1 MQAARILPWL
11 IAVLAAAYSLFAA
24 DWVSG
29 MAAMAE
35 LPILAGVQAIIFA
48 DAGDSA
54 SSENIAAVINILI
67 LDLIGKIIR
76 RYAGSTRAHLVPV
89 SSPEKDTFDAAKQR
103 AGLSLARMVA
113 PAALR
118 SGPGL
123 TANAA
128 GGDIRIAIGPAAA
141 LRLAFVERAGES
153 VDEPGRFVSRA
164 FNSDIAAAECGDQRG

>member
-24 DWVSG
+24 DWTPC

-67 LDLIGKIIR
+67 LDLIGNQSGDMPDSRVRI
-76 RYAGSTRAHLVPV
+76 
-89 SSPEKDTFDAAKQR
+89 
-103 AGLSLARMVA
+103 LSR
-113 PAALR
+113 
-118 SGPGL
+118 
-123 TANAA
+123 
-128 GGDIRIAIGPAAA
+128 
-141 LRLAFVERAGES
+141 
-153 VDEPGRFVSRA
+153 
-164 FNSDIAAAECGDQRG
+164 